1 MLSGKIDFLDFYNP
15 AALAKMLSVRLR
27 ERRLSN
33 NLSQEAL
40 ASRSGVSLGSLKR
53 FESKGEISLKHLLML
68 AVALGAGE
76 GFTALFPEEPFSSID
91 DVIRKQQETIR
102 KRGRKKF

>member
-1 MLSGKIDFLDFYNP
+1 MLSGKIDFLDIFNP
-15 AALAKMLSVRLR
+15 AALAKMLSVKFR
-27 ERRLSN
+27 ERRLAN

-53 FESKGEISLKHLLML
+53 FESKAEISLKHLLMV

-76 GFTALFPEEPFSSID
+76 EFTALFPVEPYNSID
-91 DVIRKQQETIR
+91 DILNQQQQTIR
-102 KRGRKKF
+102 KRGRKEF